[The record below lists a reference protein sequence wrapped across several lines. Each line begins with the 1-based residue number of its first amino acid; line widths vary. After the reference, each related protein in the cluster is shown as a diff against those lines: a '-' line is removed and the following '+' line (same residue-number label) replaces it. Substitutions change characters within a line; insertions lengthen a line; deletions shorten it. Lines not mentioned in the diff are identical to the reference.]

1 MSVVS
6 FGAKCDGLVEWRAS
20 RFQWGLDA
28 LAWLE
33 EGGRSTPGTYHLHW
47 IQGLLFGLQRRQIDR
62 DLLHLAL

>member
-1 MSVVS
+1 M
-6 FGAKCDGLVEWRAS
+6 AAS

-33 EGGRSTPGTYHLHW
+33 EGGRSTPGTYHLHR
-47 IQGLLFGLQRRQIDR
+47 IQGLLFVYSADEIDR